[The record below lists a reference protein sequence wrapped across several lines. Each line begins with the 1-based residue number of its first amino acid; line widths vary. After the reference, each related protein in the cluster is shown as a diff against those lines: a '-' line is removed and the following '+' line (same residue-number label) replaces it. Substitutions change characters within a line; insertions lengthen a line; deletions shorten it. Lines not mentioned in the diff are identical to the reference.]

1 MQPLCLVK
9 VLEVGFPKLTVASK
23 AKPHAEEL
31 GTASLTL
38 AKKFSAYNLKDA
50 SRPQLERPPHELSF
64 ASSTAFQTASRMSA
78 SVNGED
84 LNCLL
89 RYCVLH
95 LMPQVAAHLNSLLT
109 LLGNFNHSGSMRN
122 LGVWLLQPFL
132 WSGITNCSALS
143 WLFRTLLMMTCCSI
157 PCIFICP
164 TCVWTTNKP
173 SLQAPRVSHMRYKR
187 IVSDDFAGCV
197 ND

>member
-1 MQPLCLVK
+1 MALWPRRRDARLGLELLGCLQPLCLVK
-9 VLEVGFPKLTVASK
+9 VLEVGFPNLTVASK

-50 SRPQLERPPHELSF
+50 SRPQLERPPNELSF
-64 ASSTAFQTASRMSA
+64 ASTTAFQTASRMSA

-109 LLGNFNHSGSMRN
+109 LLGNFNHSGSMSN

-143 WLFRTLLMMTCCSI
+143 WLFRTLLVMSCCSI
-157 PCIFICP
+157 
-164 TCVWTTNKP
+164 
-173 SLQAPRVSHMRYKR
+173 R
-187 IVSDDFAGCV
+187 
-197 ND
+197 